1 MKKIHGAGTAAA
13 KGQKTAG
20 SEDCRKHSSGRRLLC
35 VLLMGAVLAG
45 CAGPST
51 RVIVRSETGSNHEL
65 PEEIPVLEEVNPYYI
80 QESLTVLSET
90 SRYGGSRGE
99 RDAVKYIQ
107 QLLGDYGYQVE
118 IQRFRYETEFGVRTG
133 TNVEAVREASSRD
146 SDILVICSNH
156 DTAKESPGANNNGSG
171 TAAFLET
178 ARLLSRIPTDT
189 ELRFVSFAQCGR
201 ERLGARHYVESLR
214 KTEFTSETAGV
225 ERICCI
231 DDNEEALLWR
241 LRMIGTAKESIVL
254 STFDLRADD
263 NGTKILAALNCA
275 AARGVKIQLLID
287 GIYQQLFLAGSSDFQ
302 ALASYENVEVGVYN
316 PVTPVNLFKVN
327 YRMHDKYLIVDEKMY
342 LLGGRNSNDIF
353 LGDQT
358 KGINEDRDILVYD
371 TSEGQGESL
380 NQLEDYFHK
389 IWKESCVS
397 IKKGKQSS
405 RYTDAYR
412 HMEEIY
418 ISLLKRYNDIE
429 TYSAWEKD
437 TIEANKITLI
447 NNGIEAGRK
456 TPQVLQTIQYLTENA
471 DHVIIQTPYVICNGY
486 MYDVLQGISDHAK
499 LQIVLNAVEKG
510 SNPWGCTDYLNQKK
524 KILETGADV
533 YELMNDYPVHTKAV
547 LINDRL
553 SVVGSYNL
561 DMRSTYLDTE
571 LMLVIDSEK
580 LSQQIHET
588 ESDYMEKSKEVLA
601 NGQET
606 EGAKYQGKVLNR
618 KKKLYYGVLRIIIRP
633 LRQLL

>member
-1 MKKIHGAGTAAA
+1 
-13 KGQKTAG
+13 
-20 SEDCRKHSSGRRLLC
+20 
-35 VLLMGAVLAG
+35 
-45 CAGPST
+45 
-51 RVIVRSETGSNHEL
+51 
-65 PEEIPVLEEVNPYYI
+65 
-80 QESLTVLSET
+80 
-90 SRYGGSRGE
+90 
-99 RDAVKYIQ
+99 
-107 QLLGDYGYQVE
+107 
-118 IQRFRYETEFGVRTG
+118 
-133 TNVEAVREASSRD
+133 
-146 SDILVICSNH
+146 
-156 DTAKESPGANNNGSG
+156 
-171 TAAFLET
+171 
-178 ARLLSRIPTDT
+178 
-189 ELRFVSFAQCGR
+189 
-201 ERLGARHYVESLR
+201 
-214 KTEFTSETAGV
+214 
-225 ERICCI
+225 
-231 DDNEEALLWR
+231 
-241 LRMIGTAKESIVL
+241 MIGTAKESIVL

-397 IKKGKQSS
+397 IKNGKQSS

-510 SNPWGCTDYLNQKK
+510 SNPWGLY
-524 KILETGADV
+524 
-533 YELMNDYPVHTKAV
+533 
-547 LINDRL
+547 RL
-553 SVVGSYNL
+553 S
-561 DMRSTYLDTE
+561 
-571 LMLVIDSEK
+571 
-580 LSQQIHET
+580 
-588 ESDYMEKSKEVLA
+588 
-601 NGQET
+601 
-606 EGAKYQGKVLNR
+606 
-618 KKKLYYGVLRIIIRP
+618 
-633 LRQLL
+633 

>member
-1 MKKIHGAGTAAA
+1 MASDYVILYTQCIVERRGISQISRVPVWSKEVTVSNEKNTKKNRKNILPFPAGIVVLVNIL
-13 KGQKTAG
+13 
-20 SEDCRKHSSGRRLLC
+20 SPLFCRK
-35 VLLMGAVLAG
+35 
-45 CAGPST
+45 PD
-51 RVIVRSETGSNHEL
+51 ET
-65 PEEIPVLEEVNPYYI
+65 
-80 QESLTVLSET
+80 
-90 SRYGGSRGE
+90 
-99 RDAVKYIQ
+99 
-107 QLLGDYGYQVE
+107 
-118 IQRFRYETEFGVRTG
+118 
-133 TNVEAVREASSRD
+133 
-146 SDILVICSNH
+146 
-156 DTAKESPGANNNGSG
+156 
-171 TAAFLET
+171 
-178 ARLLSRIPTDT
+178 
-189 ELRFVSFAQCGR
+189 
-201 ERLGARHYVESLR
+201 YVESLR

-254 STFDLRADD
+254 STFDLHADD

-287 GIYQQLFLAGSSDFQ
+287 GIYQQLLLAGSSDFQ

-327 YRMHDKYLIVDEKMY
+327 YRMHDKYLIVDQKMY

-397 IKKGKQSS
+397 IKNGKQSS

-456 TPQVLQTIQYLTENA
+456 HRRFSRQF
-471 DHVIIQTPYVICNGY
+471 
-486 MYDVLQGISDHAK
+486 S
-499 LQIVLNAVEKG
+499 
-510 SNPWGCTDYLNQKK
+510 
-524 KILETGADV
+524 IL
-533 YELMNDYPVHTKAV
+533 LK
-547 LINDRL
+547 
-553 SVVGSYNL
+553 
-561 DMRSTYLDTE
+561 MRSCNNT
-571 LMLVIDSEK
+571 DS
-580 LSQQIHET
+580 LC
-588 ESDYMEKSKEVLA
+588 DL
-601 NGQET
+601 
-606 EGAKYQGKVLNR
+606 
-618 KKKLYYGVLRIIIRP
+618 
-633 LRQLL
+633 

>member
-1 MKKIHGAGTAAA
+1 MKKILKRTG
-13 KGQKTAG
+13 KVFCLFLLIVVLVNVLLPLF
-20 SEDCRKHSSGRRLLC
+20 CRK
-35 VLLMGAVLAG
+35 
-45 CAGPST
+45 PD
-51 RVIVRSETGSNHEL
+51 E
-65 PEEIPVLEEVNPYYI
+65 
-80 QESLTVLSET
+80 
-90 SRYGGSRGE
+90 
-99 RDAVKYIQ
+99 K
-107 QLLGDYGYQVE
+107 
-118 IQRFRYETEFGVRTG
+118 
-133 TNVEAVREASSRD
+133 
-146 SDILVICSNH
+146 
-156 DTAKESPGANNNGSG
+156 
-171 TAAFLET
+171 
-178 ARLLSRIPTDT
+178 
-189 ELRFVSFAQCGR
+189 
-201 ERLGARHYVESLR
+201 YVESLR
-214 KTEFTSETAGV
+214 ETEFTSETAGT
-225 ERICCI
+225 EKICCI

-254 STFDLRADD
+254 STFDLRADN

-302 ALASYENVEVGVYN
+302 ALASYENVEVRVYN

-380 NQLEDYFHK
+380 NQLQDYFHK

-405 RYTDAYR
+405 KYTDAYR

-418 ISLLKRYNDIE
+418 ASLLKKYNDIE

-447 NNGIEAGRK
+447 NNGTEARRK
-456 TPQVLQTIQYLTENA
+456 TPQVLQAIQYLTENA

-618 KKKLYYGVLRIIIRP
+618 KKKLYYGGLRIIIRP

>member
-1 MKKIHGAGTAAA
+1 MKKILKRTG
-13 KGQKTAG
+13 KVFCLFLLIVVLVNVL
-20 SEDCRKHSSGRRLLC
+20 SPLFCRK
-35 VLLMGAVLAG
+35 
-45 CAGPST
+45 PD
-51 RVIVRSETGSNHEL
+51 E
-65 PEEIPVLEEVNPYYI
+65 
-80 QESLTVLSET
+80 
-90 SRYGGSRGE
+90 
-99 RDAVKYIQ
+99 K
-107 QLLGDYGYQVE
+107 
-118 IQRFRYETEFGVRTG
+118 
-133 TNVEAVREASSRD
+133 
-146 SDILVICSNH
+146 
-156 DTAKESPGANNNGSG
+156 
-171 TAAFLET
+171 
-178 ARLLSRIPTDT
+178 
-189 ELRFVSFAQCGR
+189 
-201 ERLGARHYVESLR
+201 YVESLR
-214 KTEFTSETAGV
+214 ETEFTSEIEGT

-447 NNGIEAGRK
+447 NNGIEARRK

-580 LSQQIHET
+580 LNQQIHET

-606 EGAKYQGKVLNR
+606 EGAKYQGKALNR

>member
-1 MKKIHGAGTAAA
+1 MKKILKRTG
-13 KGQKTAG
+13 KVFCLFLLIVVLVNVI
-20 SEDCRKHSSGRRLLC
+20 SPLFCRK
-35 VLLMGAVLAG
+35 
-45 CAGPST
+45 PD
-51 RVIVRSETGSNHEL
+51 E
-65 PEEIPVLEEVNPYYI
+65 
-80 QESLTVLSET
+80 
-90 SRYGGSRGE
+90 
-99 RDAVKYIQ
+99 K
-107 QLLGDYGYQVE
+107 
-118 IQRFRYETEFGVRTG
+118 
-133 TNVEAVREASSRD
+133 
-146 SDILVICSNH
+146 
-156 DTAKESPGANNNGSG
+156 
-171 TAAFLET
+171 
-178 ARLLSRIPTDT
+178 
-189 ELRFVSFAQCGR
+189 
-201 ERLGARHYVESLR
+201 YVESLR

-302 ALASYENVEVGVYN
+302 
-316 PVTPVNLFKVN
+316 
-327 YRMHDKYLIVDEKMY
+327 DEKMY